1 VLVGV
6 LLAANLI
13 AAGVLLFPPGGSA
26 EDLEKEL
33 ASLQAQAAT
42 KRALVAKTR
51 QNVAAVE
58 LGRKEGDQFLSQ
70 YFLGRRAAAE
80 NLLTA
85 LGNAEAGSKIKE
97 KGWSS
102 TFEPI
107 DGSDTLS
114 MLSITATYEGEYG
127 DLLHFVHEID
137 KSPALMIIESLSA
150 VPQSGSK
157 ILSISLKLDTFVR
170 EDALP
175 KPEAVAM
182 STSPEGEV
190 QAKAYATGTALE
202 AKQVPV
208 GLFGRRNRLPHTDS
222 QLFVSRGSF
231 IAGGGLE

>member
-1 VLVGV
+1 MLRNFRGQGPVGLRVLVGV

-13 AAGVLLFPPGGSA
+13 AAGILLFPPGGSA

-33 ASLQAQAAT
+33 ASLQAQAAS
-42 KRALVAKTR
+42 KRVLLEKTR

-58 LGRKEGDQFLSQ
+58 LGRNEGDQFLSR

-102 TFEPI
+102 SFEPI
-107 DGSDTLS
+107 DGSDALS

-150 VPQSGSK
+150 VPQTGSK
-157 ILSISLKLDTFVR
+157 ILSISLKMDTFVR
-170 EDALP
+170 EDALS
-175 KPEAVAM
+175 EAVAM
-182 STSPEGEV
+182 NAG
-190 QAKAYATGTALE
+190 E
-202 AKQVPV
+202 AK
-208 GLFGRRNRLPHTDS
+208 
-222 QLFVSRGSF
+222 
-231 IAGGGLE
+231 

>member
-1 VLVGV
+1 MLRNFKGQGPVGLRVVVGV

-13 AAGVLLFPPGGSA
+13 AAGILLFPPGGSA

-33 ASLQAQAAT
+33 TSLQAQVLT
-42 KRALVAKTR
+42 KRVLLEKTK

-58 LGRKEGDQFLSQ
+58 LGRAEGDQFLGQ

-102 TFEPI
+102 SFEPI

-114 MLSITATYEGEYG
+114 MMSITATYEGEYG

-157 ILSISLKLDTFVR
+157 ILSISLKMDTFVR
-170 EDALP
+170 EDLLP
-175 KPEAVAM
+175 QAVAM
-182 STSPEGEV
+182 N
-190 QAKAYATGTALE
+190 TGE
-202 AKQVPV
+202 AK
-208 GLFGRRNRLPHTDS
+208 
-222 QLFVSRGSF
+222 
-231 IAGGGLE
+231 